1 MGKSLEKLKY
11 IIIILLAI
19 AIIIIFFNQYIN
31 IETLIKAKYESR
43 QKLVEKNILQTVK
56 YINDAYQI
64 AEQDLNQEM
73 KKYSK
78 IMLAKYHLEPEV
90 KNWDLEKMKN
100 EFKYYDIYIINRDLK
115 IIKTTKK
122 SDLGLDFSEFGS
134 FAKVIRQRLESDF
147 FVVDR
152 IDLATQTGEVKKYSY
167 QPTPDNQYLL
177 ELSISVEDKY
187 SSFNQL
193 NMFKDASDL
202 TNQYPL
208 VEEISFYS
216 VEPSNYGVAKLQSS
230 KKPYLD
236 SDIPQLQKD
245 LARQTVLK
253 KKEQV
258 ITFSKNKSNYTL
270 KFFPVLID
278 SKGNN
283 QGWNAYVVGITYN
296 DQVMKRELREQKYL
310 FAINILLML
319 IFFIAFILVIIYLLN
334 KFEYQANHDKL
345 TGLANRKLFFS
356 NFERLKE
363 EADKSGTKLGIL
375 FIDIDKFKM
384 INDNYGHNIGDQVL
398 EKIAKRL
405 ENNLKEND
413 ITARIGG
420 DEFLAALA
428 NLNSETEIIQITKR
442 LIAELENPIV
452 IREIEIPMSISLGIS
467 IYPDDAQGLESLIK
481 KADSKMYEAKA
492 NTED

>member
-1 MGKSLEKLKY
+1 MEKSLEKLKY

-31 IETLIKAKYESR
+31 IKSLIKAKYESR
-43 QKLVEKNILQTVK
+43 QKLVEKNILQTVQ

-78 IMLAKYHLEPEV
+78 IMLAKYKLEPEV
-90 KNWDLEKMKN
+90 KNWNLEKMKN

-134 FAKVIRQRLESDF
+134 FTKVIRQRLESNF
-147 FVVDR
+147 FAVDR
-152 IDLATQTGEVKKYSY
+152 IGLATQTGEVKKYSY

-193 NMFKDASDL
+193 NMFKDASYL
-202 TNQYPL
+202 TNQYPI

-216 VEPSNYGVAKLQSS
+216 VETNNYGVAKVQDS

-236 SDIPQLQKD
+236 VDIPKLQKD

-258 ITFSKNKSNYTL
+258 TTFSKNKSNYTL

-283 QGWNAYVVGITYN
+283 QSWNAYVVGITYN
-296 DQVMKRELREQKYL
+296 DQVMKRELREQQYL

-363 EADKSGTKLGIL
+363 EADKSETKLGIL

-398 EKIAKRL
+398 KKIAKRL

-492 NTED
+492 NIED